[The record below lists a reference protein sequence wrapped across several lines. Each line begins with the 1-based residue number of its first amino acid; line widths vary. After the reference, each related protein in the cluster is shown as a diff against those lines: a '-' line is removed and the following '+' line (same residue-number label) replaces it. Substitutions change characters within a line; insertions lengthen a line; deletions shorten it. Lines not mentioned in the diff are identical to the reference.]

1 VIQAAEPEQESK
13 ENIDDDE
20 PKENNMTVL
29 SKNSNGRTLTV
40 AVNKST
46 TVKEM
51 KVKFIKKMFVRE
63 FLRYMIVVERL
74 LRSFRFVFSGKELED
89 DTFTLGDCGI
99 ENESNIQI
107 TQRLRGG
114 GKRDTTDTQSS
125 AAKRAKIECKK
136 KSAADKDK
144 DAKKEDLSQRAMDQ
158 IKGWMAAAKAARA
171 ETIAQQ
177 QKSKKKIAEL
187 QKKIKDKD
195 QKIKVKNKV
204 IAEMD
209 QRIKRMELE
218 IAEKDDEIAD
228 LQQQA
233 KPSASQEYESLLNSH
248 AQELLDFQ
256 EGKDEGEDEDEDAEK
271 VEYETGDRVTVHG
284 SEFQAKTKQE
294 RNTNYFATIN
304 KKEGD
309 TYTLEFKY
317 KDGKEDEICKLDLTD
332 DLKMRKMSEL
342 ELQAEKCAFDET
354 PCTKCLQHGNKGL
367 MKQGKQY
374 KIPFKPHGQLWGKVV
389 RVCQEV
395 VPTHATCCC
404 PCLQATLDLTGKNC
418 QTVLSARSGDAS
430 IASRGFMTR
439 TTPIARTT
447 TNGVCWL
454 CRRMRCRN

>member
-1 VIQAAEPEQESK
+1 
-13 ENIDDDE
+13 
-20 PKENNMTVL
+20 MTVL
-29 SKNSNGRTLTV
+29 SKNNNGRTLTV

-144 DAKKEDLSQRAMDQ
+144 DAKKEDQSQRAMDQ
-158 IKGWMAAAKAARA
+158 IKGWTAAAKAARA

-177 QKSKKKIAEL
+177 KKFKKMIAAL

-195 QKIKVKNKV
+195 QKIKDKNKV

-209 QRIKRMELE
+209 QKIKDKDKLIKQMELE
-218 IAEKDDEIAD
+218 IEEKDQQIAE
-228 LQQQA
+228 LQQQVV
-233 KPSASQEYESLLNSH
+233 PSASQEFESLLDDGE
-248 AQELLDFQ
+248 QELQDFH
-256 EGKDEGEDEDEDAEK
+256 EGKDEDEGEDKDDGEDDDEDAEK

-294 RNTNYFATIN
+294 RNTNYFATID

-317 KDGKEDEICKLDLTD
+317 KDGKEEEVCKLDLTD

-374 KIPFKPHGQLWGKVV
+374 KMPFKPHGQLWGKVV

-447 TNGVCWL
+447 TAGVCWL
-454 CRRMRCRN
+454 CSRMRCRN